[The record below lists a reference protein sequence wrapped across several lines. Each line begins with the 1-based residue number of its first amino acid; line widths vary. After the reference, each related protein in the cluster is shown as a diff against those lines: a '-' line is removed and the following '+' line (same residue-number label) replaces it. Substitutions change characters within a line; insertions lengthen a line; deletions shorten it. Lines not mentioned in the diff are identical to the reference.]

1 MKEKFNKFKLLVTT
15 NIFLLTN
22 SMLTFATAPDKSKV
36 ESVATDGIKMFFGAL
51 GGIAV
56 VLGGIEFF
64 QAFIAHRENEE
75 EGGSGEANSKVGK
88 KILAG
93 VFCLIG
99 AALIFVIMNWTLT
112 LFNLDPH

>member
-1 MKEKFNKFKLLVTT
+1 MKNKILNIKTMFFTLL
-15 NIFLLTN
+15 LLLMN
-22 SMLTFATAPDKSKV
+22 YVLTFATSPDKSKV
-36 ESVATDGIKMFFGAL
+36 ESVAVDGIEMFFGAL

-56 VLGGIEFF
+56 VLGGVEFV
-64 QAFIAHRENEE
+64 QAFLAYRENEE

-99 AALIFVIMNWTLT
+99 AVIVFTIMNWTKT
-112 LFNLDPH
+112 LFNLD

>member
-1 MKEKFNKFKLLVTT
+1 MKQKITELRLVFTT
-15 NIFLLTN
+15 GIFILANNILAY
-22 SMLTFATAPDKSKV
+22 ATAPDKGKV
-36 ESVATDGIKMFFGAL
+36 ESVATDGVKMFFGAL

-56 VLGGIEFF
+56 VLGGIEFI
-64 QAFIAHRENEE
+64 QAFLAYRENEE

-99 AALIFVIMNWTLT
+99 AILVFIIMNWTLT
-112 LFNLDPH
+112 LFNLPS

>member
-1 MKEKFNKFKLLVTT
+1 MKKKFNKFKLLVTT

-64 QAFIAHRENEE
+64 RHLLHIARMKKKV
-75 EGGSGEANSKVGK
+75 EAERLTQKLERKYS
-88 KILAG
+88 L
-93 VFCLIG
+93 VFF
-99 AALIFVIMNWTLT
+99 AL
-112 LFNLDPH
+112 